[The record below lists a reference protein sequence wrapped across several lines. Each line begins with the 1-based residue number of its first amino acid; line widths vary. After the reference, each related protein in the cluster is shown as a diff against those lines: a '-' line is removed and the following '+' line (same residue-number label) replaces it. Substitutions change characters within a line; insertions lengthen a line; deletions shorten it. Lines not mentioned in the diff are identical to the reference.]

1 METINTK
8 NQTIWYDSQL
18 LAQVPEDEMVQI
30 FEAEYW
36 QQREAILG
44 SAQGRGTTWFIQLDG
59 MQTALRHYRR
69 GGLFGKLV
77 LMEYI
82 QRNDIHALSIKAFTP
97 EEWAR
102 DKKLMSL

>member
-1 METINTK
+1 MDINQVK
-8 NQTIWYDSQL
+8 QILDDA
-18 LAQVPEDEMVQI
+18 LALQEIHVKGE
-30 FEAEYW
+30 
-36 QQREAILG
+36 G
-44 SAQGRGTTWFIQLDG
+44 SHYEVVAVDACFDG
-59 MQTALRHYRR
+59 MSRVKKQQLIYAP
-69 GGLFGKLV
+69 

>member
-1 METINTK
+1 M
-8 NQTIWYDSQL
+8 DSAKVQQL
-18 LAQVPEDEMVQI
+18 LK
-30 FEAEYW
+30 EALNLQEVHVKG
-36 QQREAILG
+36 EG
-44 SAQGRGTTWFIQLDG
+44 SHYEVVAVDACFDG
-59 MQTALRHYRR
+59 MSRVKKQQLIYAP
-69 GGLFGKLV
+69 